1 MSPRRALLRPALVA
15 IALLS
20 AVAPSAPVRAQSG
33 NAEARSHFDAANR
46 HFARA
51 RRLRG
56 ARRARAL
63 EEALGEYVQ
72 TLAIVRSRN
81 ALFNTAI
88 VLEQLER
95 PTEAFAYVR
104 EYLAIE
110 GLTDQER
117 ADGEAR
123 MAELR
128 EKIAVVAVD
137 SDPPGAAVYVDRRD
151 LAALGTTP
159 IEVAVEPGD
168 RTVYLVLP
176 HHEAFQGEVA
186 ATTGE
191 RAEVQATLAPEP
203 VAVTLEVMAPAETP
217 LTLDGEPAEAG
228 TVRLTPGLHVAR
240 LEPAQ
245 GTPVERRFEVRPGE
259 PVRVRLELRAT
270 AVSARTGTLRVTSN
284 VAAQVFVDDAPVGEG
299 EDVGAE
305 LSPGSH
311 VVEVR
316 VQEREPLRRMVRI
329 EPGATSRL
337 QATFDEE
344 SRPLGVLPHIALGVT
359 AAGLGA
365 TVGLGI
371 RALRMNDDHEA
382 ECTAAGGPSVAPVLC
397 DNLAGE
403 VEDANLVTDVL
414 LGVTG
419 ALALTTLILYL
430 VNRPAADADLIQ
442 VNVDRNGAGVRLG
455 GRF

>member
-1 MSPRRALLRPALVA
+1 MSVLRLALIAIALVA
-15 IALLS
+15 VA
-20 AVAPSAPVRAQSG
+20 APSVSVQAQSG
-33 NAEARSHFDAANR
+33 NAEARAHFDEANR

-56 ARRARAL
+56 ARRTRAL
-63 EEALGEYVQ
+63 EEALGEYMA

-81 ALFNTAI
+81 ALFNTAL

-95 PTEAFAYVR
+95 PTEAFGLVR
-104 EYLAIE
+104 EYLAIQ

-128 EKIAVVAVD
+128 AKVAVIAVESTPA
-137 SDPPGAAVYVDRRD
+137 GAQVYVDRRD
-151 LAALGTTP
+151 LAARGRTP

-168 RTVYLVLP
+168 HTVYLVLP
-176 HHEAFQGEVA
+176 HHETFEGEVA
-186 ATTGE
+186 AATGE
-191 RAEVQATLAPEP
+191 RAEVRATLAAEP

-228 TVRLTPGLHVAR
+228 TVRLAPGLHVAR
-240 LEPAQ
+240 LVPPR

-259 PVRVRLELRAT
+259 PMRVRLELSST
-270 AVSARTGTLRVTSN
+270 AVAVQTGALRVTSN
-284 VAAQVFVDDAPVGEG
+284 VAAQVFVDDAPIGEG
-299 EDVGAE
+299 QEVDAE
-305 LSPGSH
+305 LSSGSH

-316 VQEREPLRRMVRI
+316 VVDRDPLRRMVRI
-329 EPGATSRL
+329 EPGATAEL
-337 QATFDEE
+337 EATFEE
-344 SRPLGVLPHIALGVT
+344 ETRPLGVLPHIALGLT

-371 RALRMNDDHEA
+371 RALNLNDDNEA
-382 ECTAAGGPSVAPVLC
+382 ACNAAGGPIVAPETC
-397 DNLAGE
+397 GRLASE
-403 VEDANLVTDVL
+403 VDDANRATDIV

-419 ALALTTLILYL
+419 ALAITTLILYL
-430 VNRPAADADLIQ
+430 VNRPSADADLLQ
-442 VNVDRNGAGVRLG
+442 VNVDRSGAGVRFG